1 MHLWRGNHSSIG
13 RQQSDHLEIT
23 HQVRYQ
29 LQVAG
34 KTIII
39 EINCFSALSKS
50 IYRYPKTNAVSLKAD
65 LEMKLHPVSIE
76 LRHYVGSL
84 IELGELLPVI
94 K

>member
-1 MHLWRGNHSSIG
+1 MHLWRGNHASIG
-13 RQQSDHLEIT
+13 RQQSDHFEIT

-50 IYRYPKTNAVSLKAD
+50 IYRYPKTIAVSLKAD
-65 LEMKLHPVSIE
+65 LEMKLHPFSIE
-76 LRHYVGSL
+76 VWLYVGPL
-84 IELGELLPVI
+84 IELGEPSVI